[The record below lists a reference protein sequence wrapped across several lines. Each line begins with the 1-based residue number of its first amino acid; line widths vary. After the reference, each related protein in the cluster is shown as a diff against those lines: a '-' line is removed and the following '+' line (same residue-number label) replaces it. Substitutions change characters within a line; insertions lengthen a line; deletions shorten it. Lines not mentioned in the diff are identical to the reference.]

1 MGTFNTVSQE
11 VLSTGFGLKFPGIF
25 SGYDVPGLSGAC
37 QIKGDVVIIM
47 KRCLLVILLFLVT
60 AAIISPVSAATSTD
74 PCNIPVIKNLAGPD
88 VIYYDR
94 DGQVGKTFSFSADV
108 QGGTPP
114 YNYTWRFGAGSE
126 NMVQGTGPK
135 FASLTHKISDK
146 WVVVSLRVR
155 DSAGK
160 SAAYENNGARDVFT
174 LGWESNE
181 PSSSAGGG
189 QMINV
194 LDPSANP
201 EGGAA
206 YIHKVP
212 TYPYKTPCSSG
223 IEPSAGTSSTA
234 TDESG
239 IPWVPVIGV
248 AGVAIASIALAARM
262 RKQKPK
268 DKKKKEEGPVGYI
281 LQISPTNTIKVS
293 TSAPGSFTASAWK
306 VDEKGTASPADNAS
320 ISFVPPA
327 GVPGLSIDPLSGT
340 GSVKV
345 TVSAGEPVGI
355 DTATIQV
362 NATAGGGGTSAVV
375 TVNFEAETSI
385 EFE

>member
-1 MGTFNTVSQE
+1 
-11 VLSTGFGLKFPGIF
+11 
-25 SGYDVPGLSGAC
+25 
-37 QIKGDVVIIM
+37 M

-60 AAIISPVSAATSTD
+60 TVIISPVSAATSTD

-94 DGQVGKTFSFSADV
+94 VGQVGKTFSFSADV

-160 SAAYENNGARDVFT
+160 SATYENSGARDVFT
-174 LGWESNE
+174 LGWESQE
-181 PSSSAGGG
+181 SSSASGG

-194 LDPSANP
+194 LDSSANP

-223 IEPSAGTSSTA
+223 IEPSAGTSPTA
-234 TDESG
+234 TDDSG

-248 AGVAIASIALAARM
+248 AGVAIAAIALAARL

-268 DKKKKEEGPVGYI
+268 DKEKKEEGPVGYI

-293 TSAPGSFTASAWK
+293 TSAPGSFTASPGRSMK
-306 VDEKGTASPADNAS
+306 KGPHPRRITRPSHSYPRPESRGSPLIPFQEQARS
-320 ISFVPPA
+320 R
-327 GVPGLSIDPLSGT
+327 
-340 GSVKV
+340 
-345 TVSAGEPVGI
+345 
-355 DTATIQV
+355 
-362 NATAGGGGTSAVV
+362 
-375 TVNFEAETSI
+375 
-385 EFE
+385 